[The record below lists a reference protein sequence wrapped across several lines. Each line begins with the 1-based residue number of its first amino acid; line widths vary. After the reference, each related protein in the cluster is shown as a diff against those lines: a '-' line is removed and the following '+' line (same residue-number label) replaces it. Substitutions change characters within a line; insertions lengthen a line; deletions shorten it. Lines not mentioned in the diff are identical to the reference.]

1 MSAGFSTGEN
11 VQEETEMRSMS
22 REEIRRVIEG
32 KGEGLRVPI
41 LYDFWIGKEVFH
53 GDEAGWRQ
61 WLEQYPR
68 DIDSV
73 FFGMPGST
81 EGPVEDPDYFWAAPG
96 RKKVEGKALD
106 AQCLIENWE
115 EAEDFFSTFPDPESP
130 AMLTKDVKRGEKYL
144 LAGWWGCFFERLWA
158 LRGMENAL
166 MDFYLYPEE
175 VHRLFDALTDFYL
188 RAMERVKE
196 AWDVDCF
203 FASDD
208 IGTQTAPFFSLEVF
222 REFFKPYYR
231 KLFDKAHQLG
241 CHFWLHSCGNI
252 ELFLPEFIEI
262 GLDVIHPIQKNTMDE
277 RRIAEQFGDK
287 ICILAGI
294 DVQYFFAFGT
304 PEEVRREVRY
314 LLNTYKRPEGRFM
327 MTMGNAS
334 TPDWKIENLEA
345 LYEETMAFNEKL
357 YNG

>member
-208 IGTQTAPFFSLEVF
+208 IGTQTAPFFCIPVGILNCFCRNSLRLVWMSFTLF
-222 REFFKPYYR
+222 RKIPWMSEGSRNNSEIKFVYWPVSMFNISLHLEHLR
-231 KLFDKAHQLG
+231 KCA
-241 CHFWLHSCGNI
+241 
-252 ELFLPEFIEI
+252 
-262 GLDVIHPIQKNTMDE
+262 E
-277 RRIAEQFGDK
+277 RY
-287 ICILAGI
+287 
-294 DVQYFFAFGT
+294 V
-304 PEEVRREVRY
+304 
-314 LLNTYKRPEGRFM
+314 TY
-327 MTMGNAS
+327 
-334 TPDWKIENLEA
+334 
-345 LYEETMAFNEKL
+345 
-357 YNG
+357 